1 VSQTYVLTASINLKE
16 ITKDT
21 LKGVRCKMSVA
32 NKEMWAL
39 TFAETYQETVAT
51 AILKKARDLVK
62 IKGEFKSRRLDRIRR
77 QLDQL
82 SFCRTGI
89 KIKDTLAECSEKMK
103 KEYLFTLIGHHHFRI
118 NVTPMLTTLIEE
130 TLHLTLMQKRSE
142 Q

>member
-1 VSQTYVLTASINLKE
+1 VSQTFALTASINLKE

-21 LKGVRCKMSVA
+21 LKGVRWKMSAA

-51 AILKKARDLVK
+51 GILKKERDLVK

-77 QLDQL
+77 QLEQL

-103 KEYLFTLIGHHHFRI
+103 KEYLFTLIGRHHIRI
-118 NVTPMLTTLIEE
+118 IVTPILTTLIEE
-130 TLHLTLMQKRSE
+130 TLHLTLKQKGTE